1 MDIFVARQPIFDNR
15 NMVFGYE
22 LLYRSGKS
30 NCYDTSDGDQATI
43 DVIRNSFTIIGI
55 DTLTDGKKAFVNFTQ
70 NLLQTNLMSVLS
82 PQQVV
87 VEVLED
93 VVATPEV
100 IAACERIKARGFL
113 LALDDFVWKGEY
125 QPLIRLADIIKV
137 DFIQTER
144 ANRAALVQEIGAERV
159 KFLAEKVESF
169 SDYNEAVTLGFKY
182 FQGYFFSKPMLMS
195 ARDIPEQKIAYLRIV
210 REICRPDVGFDQLEK
225 LIKFNMSI
233 SYKLLRLVNST
244 AFGLRRPVNS
254 IRYALGL
261 LGLKEI
267 KKWLALIV
275 VWGLGEDKPNELV
288 NTALIRA
295 NLGEALA
302 PLVKLEGQKSD
313 LFLMGMFSLID
324 IMLDRP
330 MIDVLDE
337 LPLTSEIRLALL
349 GGQNKLRQVYD
360 LILSYERGEWDSF
373 RKTCRVLEIAQER
386 FLQLYLQTLGFVRY
400 LFSNAFKKY

>member
-30 NCYDTSDGDQATI
+30 NCYDISDGDQATI

-70 NLLQTNLMSVLS
+70 NLLQSNLISLLS

-100 IAACERIKARGFL
+100 VAACERIKARGFL
-113 LALDDFVWKGEY
+113 LVLDDFVWKAEY

-144 ANRAALVQEIGAERV
+144 ANRAAFVKKIGAERV
-159 KFLAEKVESF
+159 KFLAEKVESYA
-169 SDYNEAVTLGFKY
+169 DYSEAVALGFKY

-210 REICRPDVGFDQLEK
+210 REIYRPDIGFDQLEK
-225 LIKFNMSI
+225 LIKYNMSI
-233 SYKLLRLVNST
+233 SYKLLRLINSA

-254 IRYALGL
+254 IRYALVL

-267 KKWLALIV
+267 KKWVALIALR
-275 VWGLGEDKPNELV
+275 GLGEDKPNELAL
-288 NTALIRA
+288 TALIRA

-302 PLVKLEGQKSD
+302 PLVRLEGQKSD

-330 MIDVLDE
+330 MTDVLGE
-337 LPLTSEIRLALL
+337 LPITSEIRQALL
-349 GGQNKLRQVYD
+349 GGQNKLRRVFD
-360 LILSYERGEWDSF
+360 LILSYERGEWESF
-373 RKTCRVLEIAQER
+373 QKISRVLEVAEES
-386 FLQLYLQTLGFVRY
+386 FLQLYLQALGFVRH
-400 LFSNAFKKY
+400 LFSNT